1 MDANGKGHSIN
12 DYGNCQPSYNKK
24 TGLWTIKATLKNG
37 SWQDAWAND
46 GLTDTTIRS
55 PGESVQLSVV
65 HLIGNERFA
74 ADPTLTY
81 TAKAEKSGNA
91 KWHFSCGDATTSPS
105 AQFTQEGKGGG
116 QS

>member
-1 MDANGKGHSIN
+1 VDANGKGHSIN

-24 TGLWTIKATLKNG
+24 TGLWTI
-37 SWQDAWAND
+37 ND

-81 TAKAEKSGNA
+81 TAKAGKSGNA

-105 AQFTQEGKGGG
+105 TQFTQEGKGGG